1 MTEQTETIMVEL
13 DLRDVAMAVQIIDLA
28 AERGGFR
35 GPEMQVLGEYRGR
48 LAELVQRHT
57 PEQPEEAQGAE

>member
-48 LAELVQRHT
+48 LAELVQRNT
-57 PEQPEEAQGAE
+57 PAQPEEAQGAE